1 MKEIECF
8 HIALDVVQNYL
19 ISRLHKDDMYTRTI
33 GDTASEEVKSENGK
47 PRVSEQ
53 KPSLLELL
61 TRAGAGSSARSVVK
75 ACTNELS
82 LCVHG

>member
-1 MKEIECF
+1 MPIFICNDSGVAKNDI
-8 HIALDVVQNYL
+8 
-19 ISRLHKDDMYTRTI
+19 YTWTI
-33 GDTASEEVKSENGK
+33 GDTAIEEVKSENGK

-75 ACTNELS
+75 GENHLRP
-82 LCVHG
+82 HR

>member
-1 MKEIECF
+1 MVI
-8 HIALDVVQNYL
+8 

-33 GDTASEEVKSENGK
+33 GDTAIEEVKSENGK

-75 ACTNELS
+75 GENGNLKGVYIINGKKV
-82 LCVHG
+82 LVK

>member
-1 MKEIECF
+1 
-8 HIALDVVQNYL
+8 
-19 ISRLHKDDMYTRTI
+19 MYTRTI
-33 GDTASEEVKSENGK
+33 GDTAIEEVKSENGK

-75 ACTNELS
+75 GESQGSIMLAWLKLS
-82 LCVHG
+82 CETSDLRK